1 MHKLEIVTM
10 IDTNQMREE
19 KQCAALINNLF
30 TVRRI
35 VNDNIDA
42 NAFST
47 WLKKMLFL
55 ELPKNRVIIM
65 DYTAFYKSYRTK
77 NVYELEFL
85 PPWFKAYCINNS
97 KHELYKQK
105 DNTLLSRFLTN
116 IYHNIIITIQLYCIY
131 PPVNKIK
138 LNIFTLFLHKHTNNY
153 I

>member
-47 WLKKMLFL
+47 
-55 ELPKNRVIIM
+55 
-65 DYTAFYKSYRTK
+65 
-77 NVYELEFL
+77 
-85 PPWFKAYCINNS
+85 
-97 KHELYKQK
+97 
-105 DNTLLSRFLTN
+105 
-116 IYHNIIITIQLYCIY
+116 
-131 PPVNKIK
+131 
-138 LNIFTLFLHKHTNNY
+138 
-153 I
+153 